1 MTGKSKLP
9 ACVVITGGTGSF
21 GRAVLGDLL
30 AAGVEE
36 VRIFSRDE
44 AKQDAMRAE
53 IDDPRVRYRIG
64 DVRDAEAVRDALR
77 GADAVFHA
85 AALKQV
91 PACEFFPVEAL
102 RTNVL
107 GTHNVL
113 RAGIEAGVRSVV
125 CLSTDKAVLPVNAM
139 GISKAL
145 MEKTALAAARELGAR
160 AQTVISVVRYG
171 NVMGSR
177 GSVIPHFRRQ
187 IAEGR
192 PLTVTN
198 PAMTR
203 FLMRMGEAVDLV
215 RYAFAHAFQGDLFVR
230 LVPAAT
236 IGDLAE
242 AVRRVA
248 GAPDHPVVITGWR
261 HGEKLHETLATARE
275 LARAERLGAY
285 LRIGAE
291 MQGLGPLRPADPAQL
306 AAEPVDD
313 LSSDRAERLD
323 VAAICRLIAR
333 ADADSAPTPSAG
345 EGATPA
351 DRGWKAA

>member
-1 MTGKSKLP
+1 MTGKARMP
-9 ACVVITGGTGSF
+9 RCVVITGGTGSF
-21 GRAVLGDLL
+21 GRAVLADLL
-30 AAGVEE
+30 ATQVEE

-53 IDDPRVRYRIG
+53 VDDPRLRYRIG

-107 GTHNVL
+107 GSHNVL
-113 RAGIEAGVRSVV
+113 RGAIEAGVRSVV
-125 CLSTDKAVLPVNAM
+125 CLSTDKAVQPVNAM

-145 MEKTALAAARELGAR
+145 MEKTALAAARELGPR
-160 AQTVISVVRYG
+160 GRPVISVVRYG

-192 PLTVTN
+192 PITVTN

-203 FLMRMGEAVDLV
+203 FLMRMSEAVGLV
-215 RYAFAHAFQGDLFVR
+215 RYAFGHAFQGDLFVR
-230 LVPAAT
+230 PVPAAT

-242 AVRRVA
+242 AVRRLA

-275 LARAERLGAY
+275 LSRAEELGAY

-291 MQGLGPLRPADPAQL
+291 MQGLAPLRPADPAQL
-306 AAEPVDD
+306 APEPAHD
-313 LSSDRAERLD
+313 LSSDRADRLG
-323 VAAICRLIAR
+323 VEGICRLIAR
-333 ADADSAPTPSAG
+333 ADAEGQPGQAASDGAAG
-345 EGATPA
+345 H
-351 DRGWKAA
+351 DWKAA